1 MKANQNHIVEPNKK
15 VSSVEWLFEQ
25 INDALI
31 DFTEG
36 KISASIYGIRVTEYK
51 QQAKQMHKDE
61 IVKSMSV
68 AFIDGAKIGG
78 ITYESPYEDWEQYY
92 NETFGTSIADKH

>member
-1 MKANQNHIVEPNKK
+1 MKDKNQNHIVEPNKK
-15 VSSVEWLFEQ
+15 VSSVEWLFDQ

-36 KISASIYGIRVTEYK
+36 KISASLYGIRVTEYK

-61 IVKSMSV
+61 IIQSYASGSNDRLKNT
-68 AFIDGAKIGG
+68 IN
-78 ITYESPYEDWEQYY
+78 TNYH
-92 NETFGTSIADKH
+92 NETFQ